1 MEPLTLIVRTVYI
14 NISPAALLRDRR
26 SSPADPWRIPMSLY
40 AIAVFLHIVGA
51 LGLFAALGLEWASL
65 LNLRRA
71 TAAGQAREWVRV
83 LASLRTVAGPAGLT
97 ILVTGIYLTAT
108 RWGGQGW
115 IGVGLGGVV
124 LIAVLG
130 ATLTGRRTRA
140 IARAV
145 ASAAGAGSAALGDR
159 LRDPVLMLSAWLR
172 TALALG
178 IVFVMSTKP
187 SGAGALTAVG
197 VALGLGFAAGLPA
210 WGRGRRA
217 GTPAQAPTA
226 RDHGSLTSA

>member
-1 MEPLTLIVRTVYI
+1 
-14 NISPAALLRDRR
+14 
-26 SSPADPWRIPMSLY
+26 MSLY

-83 LASLRTVAGPAGLT
+83 LASLRTVAGPAALT

-115 IGVGLGGVV
+115 IGVGLGGLV

-130 ATLTGRRTRA
+130 ATLTGRRTGA

-145 ASAAGAGSAALGDR
+145 ASEAGAVSAALGDR

-187 SGAGALTAVG
+187 SGLGALTAMG

-210 WGRGRRA
+210 WSRGRRA

>member
-1 MEPLTLIVRTVYI
+1 
-14 NISPAALLRDRR
+14 
-26 SSPADPWRIPMSLY
+26 MSLY

-83 LASLRTVAGPAGLT
+83 LASLRTVAGPAALT

-115 IGVGLGGVV
+115 IGVGLGGLV

-130 ATLTGRRTRA
+130 ATLTGRRTGA

-145 ASAAGAGSAALGDR
+145 ASEAGAVSAALGDR

-197 VALGLGFAAGLPA
+197 VALGLGFAASLPA

-217 GTPAQAPTA
+217 GTPAQAQPPAPTGA
-226 RDHGSLTSA
+226 

>member
-1 MEPLTLIVRTVYI
+1 
-14 NISPAALLRDRR
+14 
-26 SSPADPWRIPMSLY
+26 MSLY

-71 TAAGQAREWVRV
+71 TAAGQAREWARV
-83 LASLRTVAGPAGLT
+83 LASLRTVAAPAVLT
-97 ILVTGIYLTAT
+97 LLVTGIYLTAT

-115 IGVGLGGVV
+115 IGVGFGGLV

-130 ATLTGRRTRA
+130 ATLTGRRAGA
-140 IARAV
+140 IVRAV
-145 ASAAGAGSAALGDR
+145 AAEAGTVSASLGDR
-159 LRDPVLMLSAWLR
+159 LRDPVLLVSAWLR

-178 IVFVMSTKP
+178 IIFIMSTKP
-187 SGAGALTAVG
+187 SSAGALTAMG

-217 GTPAQAPTA
+217 ATPAPPPAPTGA
-226 RDHGSLTSA
+226 

>member
-1 MEPLTLIVRTVYI
+1 
-14 NISPAALLRDRR
+14 
-26 SSPADPWRIPMSLY
+26 MSLY

-71 TAAGQAREWVRV
+71 TAAGQAREWARL
-83 LASLRTVAGPAGLT
+83 LASLRVVGTPAVLTV
-97 ILVTGIYLTAT
+97 LVTGIYLTAT

-115 IGVGLGGVV
+115 IGAGLGGLV

-130 ATLTGRRTRA
+130 ATLTGRRAGA
-140 IARAV
+140 IVRAV
-145 ASAAGAGSAALGDR
+145 ASEAGAVSAVSATLGDR
-159 LRDPVLMLSAWLR
+159 LRDPVLLVSAWLR

-178 IVFVMSTKP
+178 IIFIMSTKP
-187 SGAGALTAVG
+187 SGAGALTAMG

-217 GTPAQAPTA
+217 ATPAPPPAPTGA
-226 RDHGSLTSA
+226 

>member
-1 MEPLTLIVRTVYI
+1 
-14 NISPAALLRDRR
+14 
-26 SSPADPWRIPMSLY
+26 MSLY

-83 LASLRTVAGPAGLT
+83 LASLRTVAGPAALT

-115 IGVGLGGVV
+115 IGVGLGGLV

-130 ATLTGRRTRA
+130 ATLTGRRTGA

-145 ASAAGAGSAALGDR
+145 ASEAGAVSAALGDR

-217 GTPAQAPTA
+217 GTPAQAQPPATTGA
-226 RDHGSLTSA
+226 

>member
-1 MEPLTLIVRTVYI
+1 MEPLALIVRTVYI

-26 SSPADPWRIPMSLY
+26 SSPADPWRILMSLY

-71 TAAGQAREWVRV
+71 TAAGQAQEGAPPPPPPPPPAAGQAKEWARL
-83 LASLRTVAGPAGLT
+83 LASLRTVAGPAALT

-130 ATLTGRRTRA
+130 ATLPR
-140 IARAV
+140 
-145 ASAAGAGSAALGDR
+145 
-159 LRDPVLMLSAWLR
+159 P
-172 TALALG
+172 
-178 IVFVMSTKP
+178 
-187 SGAGALTAVG
+187 
-197 VALGLGFAAGLPA
+197 
-210 WGRGRRA
+210 
-217 GTPAQAPTA
+217 
-226 RDHGSLTSA
+226 